1 MEAFLHLS
9 LGSSLCGES
18 DNLVRSARKITHADK
33 EHHLHIKKKQNK
45 NTQKNCRTGRNVKSK
60 ACTTGTHTHTH
71 TLVHKRA
78 DHSLVEVTRLW
89 KSEGQSDW
97 LSKTPDGL
105 FI

>member
-1 MEAFLHLS
+1 MSRAK
-9 LGSSLCGES
+9 GVQ
-18 DNLVRSARKITHADK
+18 LVR
-33 EHHLHIKKKQNK
+33 
-45 NTQKNCRTGRNVKSK
+45 
-60 ACTTGTHTHTH
+60 THTH

-78 DHSLVEVTRLW
+78 DHSLVGVTRLW

>member
-33 EHHLHIKKKQNK
+33 EHHLHIKKNK
-45 NTQKNCRTGRNVKSK
+45 TK
-60 ACTTGTHTHTH
+60 THRRIVEQVGMSRAKGVQLVRTH

>member
-33 EHHLHIKKKQNK
+33 EHHLHIKKKTKTHRRIVEQVGMSRAK
-45 NTQKNCRTGRNVKSK
+45 GVQLVR
-60 ACTTGTHTHTH
+60 THTH
-71 TLVHKRA
+71 VHKHA
-78 DHSLVEVTRLW
+78 DHSLVGVTRLW